1 MMRGPI
7 DWPQFLGEQGIG
19 FDERGRSVKR
29 NNINIE
35 CPWCKDGTRRMGIE
49 LSSQKF
55 ACWLDERH
63 RGSNADYMVA
73 QLLSVTRA
81 EAIDLLGLTP
91 PPSLVE
97 DLVAQL
103 AALNGPAPVV
113 EPTSLEFPTIELPN
127 VFFKLRANGVKSSR
141 FVDYLAGRGLG
152 PGSIERYDLWA
163 SRRDLTGDVW
173 APLKNRVGIPLIS
186 PDGRMIGYTARSID
200 GHQRRYHTE
209 PADAAGQSIW
219 FEQLATG
226 GLVLVIVEGQF
237 DAMAIDWIAHC
248 YGLPVHAVAM
258 GGTARTRGKLVALE
272 RLARKYRRTVVLLD
286 NSAIHRAMRIQTD
299 MSVPI
304 ILGQLPTGVGDPG
317 DLRAAQTRQ
326 LCVDWC
332 SSSLVA

>member
-1 MMRGPI
+1 MRPPI
-7 DWPQFLGEQGIG
+7 DWRQFLGEHGIP
-19 FDERGRSVKR
+19 FDERGPSVKR
-29 NNINIE
+29 DNVNVS
-35 CPWCKDGTRRMGIE
+35 CPWCRDGTRLLGIE

-55 ACWLDERH
+55 ACWKNERH
-63 RGSNADYMVA
+63 RGSNADYFVS

-81 EAIDLLGLTP
+81 EALDLLGLKP

-103 AALNGPAPVV
+103 AALNAPAPVA

-127 VFFKLRANGVKSSR
+127 VFFKMRANGVKSAR
-141 FVDYLAGRGLG
+141 FVDYLASRGLG
-152 PGSIERYDLWA
+152 PGAIERYDLSA

-173 APLKNRVGIPLIS
+173 APLKNRVGIPLYS

-237 DAMAIDWIAHC
+237 DAMAIDWVCFCA
-248 YGLPVHAVAM
+248 GLPVHAVAM

-272 RLARKYRRTVVLLD
+272 RLARKYRKTVVLLD
-286 NSAIHRAMRIQTD
+286 SSAIHRAMRIQTE
-299 MSVPI
+299 MSVPA
-304 ILGQLPTGVGDPG
+304 ILGQLPAGVGDPG
-317 DLRAAQTRQ
+317 DLRARQTRQ
-326 LCVDWC
+326 LVDGWC
-332 SSSLVA
+332 STSLHP